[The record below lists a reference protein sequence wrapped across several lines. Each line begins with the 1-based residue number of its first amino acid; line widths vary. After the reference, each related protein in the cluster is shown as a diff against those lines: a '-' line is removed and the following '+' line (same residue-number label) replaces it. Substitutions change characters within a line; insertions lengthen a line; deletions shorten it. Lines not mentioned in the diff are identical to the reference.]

1 MCAALMAQQGV
12 SFLVRFAHEMNGA
25 CARLAPS
32 QWWEPVVG

>member
-25 CARLAPS
+25 CAGPQDRAQPF
-32 QWWEPVVG
+32 EPVC